1 MRQPLI
7 PAHPSYPTVIQ
18 RLLSRPLTGRG
29 VGADHLKAVTQ
40 ESFTSVMVKWAQK
53 NDEKGSE
60 KTFMLV
66 GAGRQGSWA
75 EVPIKSHYVP
85 PPNMTL

>member
-1 MRQPLI
+1 MCDSHSFCSPLI
-7 PAHPSYPTVIQ
+7 SYCDTKIAVQAPHWE
-18 RLLSRPLTGRG
+18 G

-60 KTFMLV
+60 KTFMYLV
-66 GAGRQGSWA
+66 LEGKEAGLKCQ
-75 EVPIKSHYVP
+75 
-85 PPNMTL
+85 